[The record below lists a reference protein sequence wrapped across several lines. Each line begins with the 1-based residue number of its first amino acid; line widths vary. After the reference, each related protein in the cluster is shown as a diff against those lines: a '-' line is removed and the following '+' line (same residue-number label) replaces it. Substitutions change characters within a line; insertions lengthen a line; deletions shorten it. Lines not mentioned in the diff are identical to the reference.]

1 MDASTLEFLLLA
13 QMNVHGFSDE
23 QVAPAHLGP
32 RRNILGVVAGGD
44 GLLAGVRD
52 NQKRVGVVECG

>member
-52 NQKRVGVVECG
+52 N